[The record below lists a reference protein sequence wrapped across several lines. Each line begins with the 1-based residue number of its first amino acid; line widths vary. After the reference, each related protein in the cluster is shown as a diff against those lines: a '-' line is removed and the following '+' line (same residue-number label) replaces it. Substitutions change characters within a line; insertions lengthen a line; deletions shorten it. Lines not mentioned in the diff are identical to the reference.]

1 MARPYAFINEPIQN
15 FATLEASLQLDRQS
29 AAKFKAVNPHLINQ
43 VIKPGQLVIVPDT
56 STAQCTAEEARLMNV
71 GLNISR
77 ALMNTSVQEGDF
89 VVKNYDL
96 LHSMLTYGSLGVGS
110 VSGEWTKHLRA
121 VERTLLDVE
130 ALHREHLAKGKASSR
145 NEFIAKRQALFAKL
159 DTQLKGISRW
169 GTGLKRTGPL
179 KKSLGISTKSYLE
192 NGFLKGYA
200 EKIGRVANATNFIKK
215 GGHIGIALSVGDT
228 ALSIHEACSAERD
241 AECRKVAVIEGVKL
255 SGAVVGS
262 SYGGALAG
270 SGATAAC
277 ALVFGIPTMGAGAI
291 ACGIAGALAGGYVGG
306 EFGGGLMEASANL
319 IYGLL

>member
-56 STAQCTAEEARLMNV
+56 STSQCTAEEARLMNV

-145 NEFIAKRQALFAKL
+145 NAFIAKRQALFAKL

-200 EKIGRVANATNFIKK
+200 EKIGRVATATNFIKK
-215 GGHIGIALSVGDT
+215 GGHVGIALSVGDT
-228 ALSIHEACSAERD
+228 ALSIHAACSAERD
-241 AECRKVAVIEGVKL
+241 AECRKVAMIGGFKL
-255 SGAVVGS
+255 T
-262 SYGGALAG
+262 GALIGA
-270 SGATAAC
+270 SSVAPITSIGATAAC
-277 ALVFGIPTMGAGAI
+277 AFVFGIPTLG
-291 ACGIAGALAGGYVGG
+291 AGALACGIVGAAFGGYIGG
-306 EFGGGLMEASANL
+306 EYFGKAGETTGTILYEHL
-319 IYGLL
+319 